1 MPGLMSGDWK
11 RSYGANCDTGTGE
24 SRRITHLPRSLRP
37 SRQSSTLLKTWS
49 MTCSML
55 GGLIGRATRWFMFGN
70 ARSSPSQRRIVPSEL
85 PSREAAGDGSDGYN
99 DKARTRAE
107 EAIDSPWGEK
117 PGHLPTSTEI
127 LAWLADADL
136 VVVSKRRL
144 RWIDEIRDREERGA
158 A

>member
-1 MPGLMSGDWK
+1 MVHV
-11 RSYGANCDTGTGE
+11 RE
-24 SRRITHLPRSLRP
+24 
-37 SRQSSTLLKTWS
+37 RQIERVPAPNRAVRVTLK
-49 MTCSML
+49 
-55 GGLIGRATRWFMFGN
+55 
-70 ARSSPSQRRIVPSEL
+70 
-85 PSREAAGDGSDGYN
+85 EAAGDGSDGYN